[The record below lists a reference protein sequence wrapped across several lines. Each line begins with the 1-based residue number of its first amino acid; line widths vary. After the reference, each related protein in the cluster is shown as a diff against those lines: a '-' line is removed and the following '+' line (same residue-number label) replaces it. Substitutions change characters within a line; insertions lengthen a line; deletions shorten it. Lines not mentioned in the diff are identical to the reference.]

1 MENSHFHWDEFDK
14 FLILF
19 SLYLRH
25 VFMLDVEGWKV
36 RCLKIHQTHN
46 FKFKLHAQIRA
57 YKEYKFLLFF
67 ASHSSQQRY
76 NTLVCLQ
83 WKWISVSRTVNEGIE
98 NSKNFFYYD
107 NHLNEA
113 RACNIGV
120 HNLICYN
127 FAVLSLHCGETCSL
141 LQLNF
146 SKHSSTNTAT
156 AARKWKIY
164 DFNIF
169 FSFLLICRLLE

>member
-1 MENSHFHWDEFDK
+1 MSSQLLQYISWQFYKNSWKENAYFKFKTSLTSFHSFPFLPSTCLHFLND
-14 FLILF
+14 
-19 SLYLRH
+19 
-25 VFMLDVEGWKV
+25 GWKV
-36 RCLKIHQTHN
+36 RRRRCLKKNQMWRN
-46 FKFKLHAQIRA
+46 FKRTISSLKLHAQIWA

-67 ASHSSQQRY
+67 ASHSSQRY

-113 RACNIGV
+113 TSGV

-127 FAVLSLHCGETCSL
+127 FAVLSSL
-141 LQLNF
+141 CIVVEPVHFCN
-146 SKHSSTNTAT
+146 
-156 AARKWKIY
+156 
-164 DFNIF
+164 
-169 FSFLLICRLLE
+169 